1 MAARHHYY
9 VRFMKNLLI
18 ITAAVLLSAGCKKNS
33 GQAAIA
39 ISDYTGPNTLL
50 GHGRIGDTAYHC
62 TVNPTKVKETGDWRF
77 GTGEPP
83 LGPDKAMRIAGDT
96 LKEKFPE
103 IRSFSSDV
111 VSLIRFKEGA
121 VYQAI
126 FTSSPDRKIG
136 DNSDMRN
143 HMYIYVY
150 LDGTVEVPT
159 PAPPGN

>member
-1 MAARHHYY
+1 
-9 VRFMKNLLI
+9 MKILLM

-39 ISDYTGPNTLL
+39 IGDYTGPNELL
-50 GHGRIGDTAYHC
+50 GIGRIGDTAYHC
-62 TVNPTKVKETGDWRF
+62 TVDPSKVKATGEWTF
-77 GTGEPP
+77 GSGEPP
-83 LGPDKAMRIAGDT
+83 LGPDKAMQIADDT

-103 IRSFSSDV
+103 IRDFSSDV

-126 FTSSPDRKIG
+126 FTSSPARRIG
-136 DNSDMRN
+136 DSSDMRN

-150 LDGTVEVPT
+150 LDGTTEVPT